1 MVVSS
6 KLRGGVTYFDTGQRG
21 NVTDKR

>member
-1 MVVSS
+1 MAVSS